1 MYALILIFY
10 RVALINAEQKMG
22 GGEKVMPLSTT
33 SSGGAKSPVTVSRSK
48 NWKIYLGLEAAV
60 LFLMGLNIAT
70 FVPFF
75 VPEARCKGIGLTEI
89 GVFYGFTYIFSAALY
104 PIACY
109 LVTKVEARIV
119 LGFGVVIASVC
130 TVLMGNFYS

>member
-1 MYALILIFY
+1 
-10 RVALINAEQKMG
+10 MG
-22 GGEKVMPLSTT
+22 NDKLPLT
-33 SSGGAKSPVTVSRSK
+33 KSPPVLQRSK
-48 NWKIYLGLEAAV
+48 NWKLYLGLEAAV

-89 GVFYGFTYIFSAALY
+89 GIFYGFTYIFSAALY

-119 LGFGVVIASVC
+119 LSFGVVIASVC
-130 TVLMGNFYS
+130 TVVMGELFDKVISVSLE